1 MARDFK
7 TVYFAKHKVPEFVEK
22 KGKGNWVL
30 NGVDDKYPNY
40 LIDLF
45 NRSSVHNALVLGK
58 ASYIYGN
65 GFETE
70 NTTIDSW
77 ASKANDYET
86 LNEVAKKAMID
97 EELFGGYY
105 LECNWARDGSQLA
118 SIAHLQ
124 YAHVRVSADEKTFY
138 HSPLFAEKKKVSPA
152 DESITEIPAFDIN
165 NKVGKQVLFIKNY
178 RPDVRTYSLPD
189 SVSAN
194 AAIET
199 NIEIANYHLN
209 NIKNGFSGGFIINFK
224 NGKPT
229 PEEQDQIYR
238 DIEDQHTG
246 TEAAGRFVL
255 FFNDGP
261 TDAPDII
268 PISQNDM
275 DKMFEQ
281 LRKDTNEE
289 IFIGHRIV
297 SPALF
302 GIKTEGQLGSTQEL
316 LTAFEIFKS
325 TVIREK
331 QLAFEDVFS
340 NLAYLATGVKD
351 ELTLNAIAPVQ
362 EQIPF
367 NEVIKV
373 MTRAEIREKAGL
385 PPEIIEP
392 QTPEQTFSRH
402 RKDKQKDLED
412 FEVFNQF
419 GRVIKDEELVNSRSI
434 DYVDDMPVVYQFD
447 TLTDVEKKVLG
458 ITANKPNI
466 KVTEVAGALGLDVKE
481 AKEILK
487 GLSKKDLL
495 WVNKSESV
503 KTTSKGES
511 VVDNMDL
518 PEFEIVYKYEK
529 RPDAAGAPIL
539 PNGRTRDFCEQMIR
553 AGKVFTRD
561 EIDTISKRVGYNV
574 WKFRGGWMTQ
584 PDGDHTPYCRHYWNQ
599 YLVKKK

>member
-1 MARDFK
+1 MADFK
-7 TVYFAKHKVPEFVEK
+7 TIYFGKHKVPDFVEK
-22 KGKGNWVL
+22 KGKGAWVF

-65 GFETE
+65 GFETD
-70 NTTIDSW
+70 NITTKSFIDN
-77 ASKANDYET
+77 ANAYET

-105 LECNWARDGSQLA
+105 LECIWSNDGSRLA
-118 SIAHLQ
+118 SVSHLQ
-124 YAHVRVSADEKTFY
+124 YAHVRVSADEKVFY
-138 HSPLFAEKKKVSPA
+138 HSPLFAEKKKVSPT
-152 DESITEIPAFDIN
+152 DVNEIPAFDIN
-165 NKVGKQVLFIKNY
+165 NKVGKQILFIKNY
-178 RPDVRTYSLPD
+178 RPDVRVYSLPD

-229 PEEQDQIYR
+229 EEEQDRIYS
-238 DIEDQHTG
+238 DIEEQHTG
-246 TEAAGRFVL
+246 SDAAGRFVL

-302 GIKTEGQLGSTQEL
+302 GIKTEGQLGGTQEL

-351 ELTLNAIAPVQ
+351 ELKLNAIPPVQ

-367 NEVIKV
+367 TEIIKV
-373 MTRAEIREKAGL
+373 MTRSEIREKAGL
-385 PPEIIEP
+385 PPETVDP
-392 QTPEQTFSRH
+392 DSTQTFSRH

-412 FEVFNQF
+412 FEVFNKF
-419 GRVIKDEELVNSRSI
+419 GRVVKDEELINSRQI
-434 DYVDDMPVVYQFD
+434 DYIDDMPVVYQFD
-447 TLTDVEKKVLG
+447 TLTEIEKKVLG

-466 KVTEVAGALGLDVKE
+466 KVNEVAGALGVDVSQ

-495 WVNKSESV
+495 WVNKSESI
-503 KTTSKGES
+503 KTTSKGDS

-529 RPDAAGAPIL
+529 RPDAEGSAIL

-553 AGKVFTRD
+553 ANKVFTRD
-561 EIDTISKRVGYNV
+561 EIDKISKRVGYNV

-584 PDGDHTPYCRHYWNQ
+584 PDGEHTPYCRHYWNQ